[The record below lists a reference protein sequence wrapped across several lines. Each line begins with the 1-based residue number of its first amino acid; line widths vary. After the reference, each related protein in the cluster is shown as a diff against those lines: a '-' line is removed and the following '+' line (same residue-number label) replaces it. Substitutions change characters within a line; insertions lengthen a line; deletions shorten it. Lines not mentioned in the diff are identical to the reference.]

1 MSIHRSYFKRNNT
14 IINNSFTNTGKSP
27 ITELYFGS
35 STDFYSSPG
44 FSRFIFD
51 LDLTDL
57 IQKISNKTIPQYGCN
72 FSSTTHTLRMTNT
85 SSFDN
90 ELLNT
95 STSEGRKRATSFDL
109 ILFRIP
115 KTSGTTGTPQT
126 WDEGVG
132 YDYYDIKKTENSTNA
147 LLTPL
152 VLPEDKSYSNRP
164 SNWYQRNTLSGW
176 SEYGIYSN
184 KNNGNVNYNNLII
197 VDTQHFEF
205 GNEDIEF
212 NMTNEINSILTGGTT
227 GVTGWGIAFVPELE
241 NLSGLTQNYS
251 VGFFTRHTQTFYQPF
266 LETTYNDFVDD
277 DRNSFYSNKVNKLY
291 LYSYINGE
299 LTSLDQYPQVEIR
312 NHLDETVT
320 TEVSCEVTTGIY
332 QISFSASSIT
342 TPCMWTD
349 EWSNLEYNN
358 IAIPNITNDL
368 VVLPFKN
375 YFTLGTE
382 SKDPSIYGFDFY
394 GIKQNEK
401 IVNTDIRKVG
411 VVIKKAY
418 STNEVLTPVT
428 ASYRVYVREGQTEV
442 QVQDWTRINRTSN
455 EFFFM
460 FDTRDKLP
468 NEYFIDIKVL
478 SSGQVDTYKRTLQF
492 QIVNQK

>member
-57 IQKISNKTIPQYGCN
+57 IQKISDKTIPQYGCN

-205 GNEDIEF
+205 GNENIEF
-212 NMTNEINSILTGGTT
+212 DMTNEINGILTGSTT

-358 IAIPNITNDL
+358 IPITIITNEL

>member
-1 MSIHRSYFKRNNT
+1 
-14 IINNSFTNTGKSP
+14 
-27 ITELYFGS
+27 
-35 STDFYSSPG
+35 
-44 FSRFIFD
+44 
-51 LDLTDL
+51 
-57 IQKISNKTIPQYGCN
+57 
-72 FSSTTHTLRMTNT
+72 
-85 SSFDN
+85 
-90 ELLNT
+90 
-95 STSEGRKRATSFDL
+95 
-109 ILFRIP
+109 
-115 KTSGTTGTPQT
+115 
-126 WDEGVG
+126 
-132 YDYYDIKKTENSTNA
+132 
-147 LLTPL
+147 
-152 VLPEDKSYSNRP
+152 
-164 SNWYQRNTLSGW
+164 
-176 SEYGIYSN
+176 
-184 KNNGNVNYNNLII
+184 
-197 VDTQHFEF
+197 
-205 GNEDIEF
+205 
-212 NMTNEINSILTGGTT
+212 
-227 GVTGWGIAFVPELE
+227 
-241 NLSGLTQNYS
+241 
-251 VGFFTRHTQTFYQPF
+251 
-266 LETTYNDFVDD
+266 
-277 DRNSFYSNKVNKLY
+277 
-291 LYSYINGE
+291 
-299 LTSLDQYPQVEIR
+299 
-312 NHLDETVT
+312 VT

-358 IAIPNITNDL
+358 IPIPNITNDL

>member
-1 MSIHRSYFKRNNT
+1 
-14 IINNSFTNTGKSP
+14 
-27 ITELYFGS
+27 
-35 STDFYSSPG
+35 
-44 FSRFIFD
+44 
-51 LDLTDL
+51 
-57 IQKISNKTIPQYGCN
+57 
-72 FSSTTHTLRMTNT
+72 
-85 SSFDN
+85 
-90 ELLNT
+90 
-95 STSEGRKRATSFDL
+95 
-109 ILFRIP
+109 
-115 KTSGTTGTPQT
+115 
-126 WDEGVG
+126 
-132 YDYYDIKKTENSTNA
+132 
-147 LLTPL
+147 
-152 VLPEDKSYSNRP
+152 
-164 SNWYQRNTLSGW
+164 LSGW

-205 GNEDIEF
+205 GNENIEF
-212 NMTNEINSILTGGTT
+212 DMTNEINGILTGSTT

-358 IAIPNITNDL
+358 IPIPNITNDL